1 MHSDKLQAGRRG
13 VPPFLYLDSA
23 ENGRMVMMQMET
35 EYILH
40 EGERLEPLSKWISVI
55 VGNGYTFNTDT
66 ILLAWFSM
74 PKKGETCAD
83 FGTGCGTIPLLWCA
97 RSQPAAVYA
106 VEIQSVACDMAWR
119 SVAFNSLDETVQVMK
134 CDVREFG
141 SQADVTRG
149 SFDLIACNPPYQ
161 AAGAGIV
168 SAAEGERIARHETV
182 CGFSEI
188 AASAAELLRWG
199 GRFCCCM
206 RPERLCDTMI
216 ALREAGLEPKRLR
229 FVQQKT
235 SSAPFLFLLQAN
247 RGGRPGVKVEP
258 VLFVE
263 ENGTFSEEMLRIYGD
278 YKERKI

>member
-23 ENGRMVMMQMET
+23 ETGRMVMMQMEP

-40 EGERLEPLSKWISVI
+40 EGERFEPLSKRISVI

-97 RSQPAAVYA
+97 RSQPAAVCA
-106 VEIQSVACDMAWR
+106 VEIQPTACDMAWR
-119 SVAFNSLDETVQVMK
+119 SVAFNSLDETVQVME
-134 CDVREFG
+134 CDVRELDVRP
-141 SQADVTRG
+141 DVTRG

-161 AAGAGIV
+161 AAGTGIV

-182 CGFSEI
+182 CKFSEI
-188 AASAAELLRWG
+188 AASAGALLRWG

-206 RPERLCDTMI
+206 RPERLCSTML

-258 VLFVE
+258 VLLVE
-263 ENGTFSEEMLRIYGD
+263 ENGAFSEEMLRICGD
-278 YKERKI
+278 YKGEKI

>member
-23 ENGRMVMMQMET
+23 KTGGMVMQT
-35 EYILH
+35 ECILH
-40 EGERLEPLSKWISVI
+40 GGERLEPLSKQISVI
-55 VGNGYTFNTDT
+55 VGNGHTFNTDT

-74 PKKGETCAD
+74 PKKGEVCAD

-97 RSQPAAVYA
+97 RSQPAAVCA
-106 VEIQSVACDMAWR
+106 VEIQSAACDMARR
-119 SVAFNSLDETVQVMK
+119 SVALNGVEGMIRVME
-134 CDVREFG
+134 CDVRELG
-141 SQADVTRG
+141 ARADVTRG

-168 SAAEGERIARHETV
+168 SETEGERIARHETV

-188 AASAAELLRWG
+188 AASAGALLRWG

-206 RPERLCDTMI
+206 RPERLCGTML

-229 FVQQKT
+229 FVQQKM

-258 VLFVE
+258 VLLVE
-263 ENGTFSEEMLRIYGD
+263 ENGAFSEEMLRIYGD
-278 YKERKI
+278 YKEGKI